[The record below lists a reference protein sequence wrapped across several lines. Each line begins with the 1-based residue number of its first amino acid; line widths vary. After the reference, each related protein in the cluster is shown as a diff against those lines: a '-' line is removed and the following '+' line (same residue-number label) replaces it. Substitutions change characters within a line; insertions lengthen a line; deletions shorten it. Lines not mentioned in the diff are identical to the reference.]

1 MEIKKKTHYDTL
13 ETMHG
18 TFQTTLTQKHLA
30 RKPWIPNNPKHIKSS
45 IPGTIVKICVA
56 EGQEV
61 KAGDLLIVYRAMK
74 MNNNIKAAFD
84 GKIKK
89 IDVKE
94 GDNIPNHALMIEL
107 E

>member
-1 MEIKKKTHYDTL
+1 MEMEKKTHYDTL

-18 TFQTTLTQKHLA
+18 TFQTTLTKKYLA
-30 RKPWIPNNPKHIKSS
+30 RKPWVPNNPKHIKSS

-61 KAGDLLIVYRAMK
+61 KAGDLLVVFLAMK
-74 MNNNIKAAFD
+74 MNNNIKAPFA

-94 GDNIPNHALMIEL
+94 GDNIPNHALMIEM